1 MNIEH
6 LDDRARE
13 AALGCVGVAFHEED
27 EGGVV
32 DGFLDLGAR
41 FGGEET
47 GACEGGEDR

>member
-6 LDDRARE
+6 LHDRARE
-13 AALGCVGVAFHEED
+13 AALRCVGVAFHEED

-47 GACEGGEDR
+47 GSCEGGEDR

>member
-6 LDDRARE
+6 LHDRARE
-13 AALGCVGVAFHEED
+13 AALGRVGVAFHEEH

-41 FGGEET
+41 FGGQQS
-47 GACEGGEDR
+47 GAEGGEEG